1 MKKKFNLLFLLA
13 MMGLVIVSRGAG
25 AQEEVNIVP
34 RPTMVRAEK
43 GSFLLTPGTVI
54 NVTGG
59 EEALPACRLFSDL
72 LARSL
77 GTPLEIRQGKKS
89 LKKAINVSVDATLGE
104 EAYTLVARERSVE
117 IRGGSARGV
126 FYAFQTLRQLL
137 PAGVERGDPS
147 ASLEIRGV
155 TIEDE
160 PRFAYRGMMLDVAR
174 HFFPVED
181 VKTYIDMLA
190 LHKIN
195 RFHWH
200 LTDDQGW
207 RLEIKKYPL
216 LTEVGSRR
224 DETVIGKNTGQYD
237 GIPHG
242 GFYTQE
248 EVKEIV
254 QYAAERYITVI
265 PEVELPGHAFAALA
279 SYPSLGCTGGPY
291 KVATYWGVFNEVFCA
306 GKEETFAF
314 LEGVLD
320 EVIAL
325 FPSEYVHIGGDECPK
340 MRWKQCRACQA
351 RIKAEKLADEHEL
364 QSYFVKRIERFLN
377 AKGRKLIGFDEI
389 LEGGISRTATVMS
402 WRGTK
407 GGLEAARLGNQAVMT
422 PNSHAYFDYYQSKDT
437 KNEPFAI
444 GGFVPLEKVYELNPT
459 EGLNEQEALLI
470 QGAQANLW
478 TEYIST
484 ISHVQYMVLPRMAA
498 LAEVAWTRQD
508 QRSYD
513 DFLKRAI
520 VLTDRYTAL
529 GYNFARHLFN

>member
-1 MKKKFNLLFLLA
+1 MKKKKFNLLFLLA
-13 MMGLVIVSRGAG
+13 MMGLVIASRDAG
-25 AQEEVNIVP
+25 AQEEVNVVP
-34 RPTMVRAEK
+34 RPTMSRVEK
-43 GSFLLTPGTVI
+43 GNFLLTPSTVI

-59 EEALPACRLFSDL
+59 AEILPACQLFSNL

-77 GTPLEIRQGKKS
+77 GTPFEIKQGKRN
-89 LKKAINVSVDATLGE
+89 LKKAINVSVDTTLGE
-104 EAYTLVARERSVE
+104 EAYALTVREKSVD

-137 PAGVERGDPS
+137 PVGIEKSNAV
-147 ASLEIRGV
+147 ASLALRCV
-155 TIEDE
+155 TIEDK
-160 PRFAYRGMMLDVAR
+160 PRFAYRGMMLDVSR

-181 VKTYIDMLA
+181 VKTFIDMLV

-207 RLEIKKYPL
+207 RVEIKKYPL
-216 LTEVGSRR
+216 LTEVGSKR
-224 DETVIGKNTGQYD
+224 DETVIGKNTGKYD

-248 EVKEIV
+248 EIKEVV
-254 QYAAERYITVI
+254 QYATERYITVI
-265 PEVELPGHAFAALA
+265 PEIELPGHATAALT

-291 KVATYWGVFNEVFCA
+291 KVATWWGVFDEVFCA
-306 GKEETFAF
+306 GKEETFTF
-314 LEGVLD
+314 LEGVLE
-320 EVIAL
+320 EVLAL

-340 MRWKQCRACQA
+340 KRWKQCRACQA
-351 RIKAEKLADEHEL
+351 RIKEEKLADEHEL

-377 AKGRKLIGFDEI
+377 SKGRKLIGFDEI

-407 GGLEAARLGNQAVMT
+407 GGIEAARLGNQVVMS

-437 KNEPFAI
+437 KNEPYAI

-459 EGLNEQEALLI
+459 E
-470 QGAQANLW
+470 
-478 TEYIST
+478 
-484 ISHVQYMVLPRMAA
+484 
-498 LAEVAWTRQD
+498 
-508 QRSYD
+508 
-513 DFLKRAI
+513 
-520 VLTDRYTAL
+520 
-529 GYNFARHLFN
+529 